1 MPIVGHGN
9 LEPSNKR
16 TLKVAGSN
24 PALTIFAQEM
34 YQHLLLI
41 FIMDSIYLLQHKEI
55 PQYTKIGYSGDLEK
69 RIKQLQTASPT
80 GIKLLFSLETPYAYR
95 IEQAL
100 HRRYASKNS
109 NLEWFQL
116 DQTDID
122 DIIEWVTWQTRD
134 R

>member
-1 MPIVGHGN
+1 MPIVRYGD
-9 LEPSNKR
+9 LEPSDKR
-16 TLKVAGSN
+16 TLKVVGST

-41 FIMDSIYLLQHKEI
+41 FTMDSIYLLQHKEI

-109 NLEWFQL
+109 NLEWFKL

>member
-1 MPIVGHGN
+1 
-9 LEPSNKR
+9 
-16 TLKVAGSN
+16 
-24 PALTIFAQEM
+24 
-34 YQHLLLI
+34 
-41 FIMDSIYLLQHKEI
+41 MDSIYLLQHKEI

-69 RIKQLQTASPT
+69 RIRQLQTASPT

-109 NLEWFQL
+109 NLEWFKL
-116 DQTDID
+116 DQTDIEE
-122 DIIEWVTWQTRD
+122 IIEWVTWQTRD

>member
-1 MPIVGHGN
+1 
-9 LEPSNKR
+9 
-16 TLKVAGSN
+16 
-24 PALTIFAQEM
+24 
-34 YQHLLLI
+34 
-41 FIMDSIYLLQHKEI
+41 MDSIYLLQHKEI

-95 IEQAL
+95 IEQSL

-109 NLEWFQL
+109 NLEWFKL
-116 DQTDID
+116 DQEDID

>member
-1 MPIVGHGN
+1 MPIVRYGN
-9 LEPSNKR
+9 LEPSDKR
-16 TLKVAGSN
+16 TLKVVGSI
-24 PALTIFAQEM
+24 PALTILAQEM
-34 YQHLLLI
+34 LVHLLLI
-41 FIMDSIYLLQHKEI
+41 FMDSIYLLQHKDI

-109 NLEWFQL
+109 NLEWFKL
-116 DQTDID
+116 EQTDID
-122 DIIEWVTWQTRD
+122 EIIEWITWQTRD